1 MTDQTRTRVG
11 IVGYGVI
18 GRRVADAVRLQP
30 DMELV
35 GVADVAAD
43 WRIAQATARGIAL
56 FAATADARPAMER
69 ADLPVGGSL
78 EDLVEASEVV
88 VDCTPKRRGAENA
101 AVYRRIGRPFI
112 VQGGEKHEVAGHS
125 FVADMSYRSAIGRPA
140 TRVVSCN
147 TTSIVR
153 TLGALKR
160 AGLLVRARGTLLRRA
175 TDPWE
180 SHLNGIIN
188 TLVPE
193 PQLPSHQGPDAQLV
207 DPELDVVTIAIQVPE
222 TIGHLHAWNVELTR
236 EVSRDEVLAAFAAS
250 SRILP
255 IDTRTGLS
263 AINAVKEWMADSGRP
278 NANLYEVALWA
289 DLLTVRG
296 RELFYSYMVDNQ
308 AIVIPETIDAIR
320 ALAGAEADAEASMAL
335 TNRTLG
341 VGDLDVPQWSDVRS
355 DTIASG
361 KEAS

>member
-1 MTDQTRTRVG
+1 MSAADSINVG

-18 GRRVADAVRLQP
+18 GRRVAEAVQLQP
-30 DMELV
+30 DMALA

-43 WRIAQATARGIAL
+43 WRVAQAVHRGLPL
-56 FAATADARPAMER
+56 FAANAEVRPGMES
-69 ADLPVGGSL
+69 AGLSIVGTL
-78 EDLVEASEVV
+78 ADLVETVDVV

-101 AVYRRIGRPFI
+101 QLYRRLGKPFI
-112 VQGGEKHEVAGHS
+112 VQGGEKHEVTGHS
-125 FVADMSYRSAIGRPA
+125 FVAESSYAGALGREA

-160 AGLLVRARGTLLRRA
+160 AGLLVKARGTLLRRT

-180 SHLNGIIN
+180 SHLGGIVN

-193 PQLPSHQGPDAQLV
+193 PQLPSHQGPDARSV
-207 DPELDVVTIAIQVPE
+207 DPDLDVVTIAVQVPE
-222 TIGHLHAWNVELTR
+222 TLGHLHAWSVELTR
-236 EVSRDEVLAAFAAS
+236 QATKEEILAAFASS
-250 SRILP
+250 SRLLLV
-255 IDTRTGLS
+255 DTRTGLS
-263 AINAVKEWMADSGRP
+263 ALNAIKEWMADEGRP
-278 NANLYEVALWA
+278 NANLYEVALWS
-289 DLLTVRG
+289 DLLAVEG

-320 ALAGAEADAEASMAL
+320 ALAGHTAEAATSIAL

-341 VGDLDVPQWSDVRS
+341 IGLLSSPGRMVQ
-355 DTIASG
+355 
-361 KEAS
+361 